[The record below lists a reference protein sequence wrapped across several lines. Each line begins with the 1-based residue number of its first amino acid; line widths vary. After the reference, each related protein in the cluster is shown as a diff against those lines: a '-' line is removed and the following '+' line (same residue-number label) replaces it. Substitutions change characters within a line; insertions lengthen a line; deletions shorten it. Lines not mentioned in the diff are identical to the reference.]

1 VRALVAKAFTPRR
14 IEAMEP
20 IVRRLTRE
28 RLAGL
33 EPGMEID
40 LFEQLASSMPMDVI
54 STLLGVPAES
64 RDRVRRLTNEMMT
77 SEPGE
82 LVRSERQ
89 EEIGRE
95 LAVTF
100 LALIAERRAERR
112 DDLLSA
118 LIAAELPGPDGK
130 PTSLSDLELLGFC
143 MLLGSAGHETTARL
157 ICNSAVTLA
166 RHPDQ
171 RRELAEN
178 PALLENAV
186 EEFLRLDPPS
196 QVQGRWTTRPATF
209 HGVTI
214 PADVRVLLLTGAA
227 QRDPREYAEPD
238 RFDIHRKIGRHLSF
252 GFGHHLCLGK
262 TLARQECRVAFEEI
276 LARFPEYEVDE
287 TRLVWA
293 HNNNVRGYAKVPI
306 RL

>member
-1 VRALVAKAFTPRR
+1 MRQ
-14 IEAMEP
+14 
-20 IVRRLTRE
+20 LTRE

-33 EPGMEID
+33 EPGMQID

-54 STLLGVPAES
+54 STMLGVPEES
-64 RDRVRRLTNEMMT
+64 RDRVRHLTNEMLHR
-77 SEPGE
+77 EPGE
-82 LVRSERQ
+82 LSQSERQ
-89 EEIGRE
+89 QEIGRE
-95 LAVTF
+95 LALYF
-100 LALIAERRAERR
+100 LGLIAERRREPR

-118 LIAAELPGPDGK
+118 LIAAELPGPDGNL
-130 PTSLSDLELLGFC
+130 TSLGDPELLGFC
-143 MLLGSAGHETTARL
+143 LLLGSAGHETTARL

-171 RRELAEN
+171 RRKLAEN
-178 PALLENAV
+178 PALLVNAV
-186 EEFLRLDPPS
+186 EEFLRFDPPS
-196 QVQGRWTTRPATF
+196 QVQGRWTTRPVRL
-209 HGVTI
+209 HGTTI
-214 PADVRVLLLTGAA
+214 PEDVRVLLLTGAA

-238 RFDIHRKIGRHLSF
+238 CFDIHRNIPRHLAF

-287 TRLVWA
+287 SGLAWA